1 MAIES
6 SARAMKFVVVSI
18 VLTLLSAFFVGIR
31 LIARVVILKNGGQDE
46 IAIVASLICA
56 FGLLAASLAEAR
68 FGLGK
73 HVYELENDEIRNI
86 LKSLWVAIF
95 FYTMSL
101 TLTKLSIVLQY
112 LRVFVGPRIRRACW
126 ATIWLI
132 LLYGFQATF
141 ISAFNC
147 YPVSGFWDL
156 SVKSKC
162 ISKEFLW
169 FFNASFNILTDII
182 IIGLPM
188 PVVSNL
194 QIPAKQKIL
203 IMAIFALGGFAC
215 LVSIL
220 RLHSLYVLSRSKD
233 LTWDNTE
240 TGMWSNIEVNIGIIC
255 ASAQTIRPIIT
266 RLFPRLFLARP
277 KAIPQTSTNTT
288 AVQTF
293 PDDSYHLQLTN
304 TDLEAR
310 ILTRIE
316 SQKKAK
322 KSKEDKGGMKRKWG
336 RGGKGKG
343 DSGVDMG
350 GENGG
355 GRAGCGAMEIYVTKS
370 VKQDVES
377 MGDSVSDRHSLYT
390 KRESNCWR

>member
-1 MAIES
+1 MATES
-6 SARAMKFVVVSI
+6 SARAMKFVVISI
-18 VLTLLSAFFVGIR
+18 LLTLLSAFFVGIR

-46 IAIVASLICA
+46 IAIVASMICA

-73 HVYELENDEIRNI
+73 HVHELEDDEIKNI

-112 LRVFVGPRIRRACW
+112 LRVFVEPRIRQACW

-141 ISAFNC
+141 VSAFNC
-147 YPVSGFWDL
+147 YPVSGFWDF
-156 SVKSKC
+156 SIKSKC

-169 FFNASFNILTDII
+169 FFNASFNIFTDIV

-194 QIPAKQKIL
+194 QIPAKQKVL
-203 IMAIFALGGFAC
+203 IMAIFALGGF
-215 LVSIL
+215 
-220 RLHSLYVLSRSKD
+220 LYVLSRSKD

-266 RLFPRLFLARP
+266 RLFPHLFLARP
-277 KAIPQTSTNTT
+277 KAIPQTSTNAT
-288 AVQTF
+288 ALQTF

-316 SQKKAK
+316 SQKAK
-322 KSKEDKGGMKRKWG
+322 KDKEERGSNRKWG
-336 RGGKGKG
+336 RGRKAIGGN
-343 DSGVDMG
+343 GVDMG
-350 GENGG
+350 DEGGGNGG
-355 GRAGCGAMEIYVTKS
+355 GRGGIEIYVTKC
-370 VKQDVES
+370 VRQDVES
-377 MGDSVSDRHSLYT
+377 RYKMSPLPDRNQGNLR
-390 KRESNCWR
+390 KKKEREKYSE